1 MNTYAF
7 VIKAK
12 AKSEKKNLFCWLS
25 AKSDSRA
32 EREILNILDDAD
44 IAIGRGADYQLP
56 QRTNWH
62 VADDLPEEGILDDT
76 WCDRYTLGEDG
87 RSWCPVLGEAGGTAT
102 PVVNVEAQP
111 TQPAAADADLRP
123 LSRLRLIQRLL
134 AHLMHDTEL
143 DQITLEQHIEIGVME
158 GNDDDCFVQALRQV
172 IEDNPEIRELSA
184 HVEWKLIKAV
194 KAVFPQ
200 DQSHESKRIAHF
212 VKDWVL
218 AEASERAQLVED
230 WLSGELPA
238 PQNNATSMPVESAGS
253 VDLEDE
259 NDFGKDD
266 GWTSIRELS
275 LPQQIAAAWM
285 FDQQHI
291 DRQQLN
297 EVKEAVH
304 ADNSETLNIVVAA
317 LTDPAVV
324 NLTGGVTAGVIR
336 AIRQVWPEDYRD
348 NMTADLVSQFACV
361 YATSSEDGRTNIVQ
375 SWIETQQAPAAETGT
390 TDTGITTHQNY
401 SYDQRV
407 LGIWLFGLFSE
418 LSAEQKAEITRISL
432 NMDATYPQNVLLACR
447 NHDLRQLQH
456 VFPETLADLFTDVQS
471 VWPVEGPAPQLAQLV
486 SFFKEWIDAHNSNS
500 SITATGRKIDRDG
513 VTAKWLKKAGK
524 TPIQRT
530 DTGANAGG
538 GNPTDRNPDL
548 KHTLDTLDIEIA
560 AALLPMDYNI
570 YEIPGGVLRR
580 AKEIIANKEEP
591 WSSWSTQLRKT
602 PGILDFSRAAVFV
615 LIRNAPEGIHNETP
629 KLISYIAQN
638 GKEVAFIPDTGKPD
652 SEERWQAVE
661 SLLITPAAAPVKE
674 NTSAGEATQPEVK
687 SLGSGM
693 FSIEGLLATPS
704 NEVAKQEA
712 ESVVHVQMEET
723 DPSESQAGA
732 ALPAVESV
740 DAAAAQAGSVN
751 PADILAAAAPSL
763 AHHDQNEVNQNPK
776 NVHQNG
782 ASVNQNTPE
791 AHQNAVKVNQDAPE
805 AQLDEPAAA
814 YPAYFEPGR
823 YEGLPNDVYHAANGI
838 SSTMVKD
845 ARVSLMYFEA
855 RHVSKTIARER
866 SKVLD
871 MGNLVHALAL
881 QPETLAAE
889 FSIEPE
895 IPEGALTT
903 TATIRACIDEYNA
916 SLPPQLSADDI
927 KALLEEYN
935 ATLPAPLPLGAA
947 VDETAESYMALPEE
961 FQRIEPDKKQTAAA
975 MKACIKEYNATLP
988 APVKT
993 TGSRDALLE
1002 QLAIV
1007 NPDLVAQEAQKP
1019 APLKVS
1025 GTKAD
1030 MIQAL
1035 KAVRPEAVFADELLD
1050 AWRENPEGKVLVT
1063 RQQLETALA
1072 IQKALLA
1079 HPTSGML
1086 LTHPSRAVETS
1097 YFGIDEETGLEIRVR
1112 PDLEIELDG
1121 VRIGADLKT
1130 ISMWDVKADA
1140 LKARLRREIRMRDY
1154 HLSAAMYCETAA
1166 LDQFYWI
1173 FVNKD
1178 ENYHWIAI
1186 IEASAELLE
1195 LGMLEYRK
1203 TMRAIATGF
1212 DTGEWPAPIT
1222 DDYTD
1227 ELDDFDLRRLEALRT
1242 QA

>member
-1 MNTYAF
+1 L
-7 VIKAK
+7 
-12 AKSEKKNLFCWLS
+12 SEL
-25 AKSDSRA
+25 
-32 EREILNILDDAD
+32 
-44 IAIGRGADYQLP
+44 
-56 QRTNWH
+56 
-62 VADDLPEEGILDDT
+62 
-76 WCDRYTLGEDG
+76 TLH
-87 RSWCPVLGEAGGTAT
+87 A
-102 PVVNVEAQP
+102 
-111 TQPAAADADLRP
+111 
-123 LSRLRLIQRLL
+123 
-134 AHLMHDTEL
+134 
-143 DQITLEQHIEIGVME
+143 
-158 GNDDDCFVQALRQV
+158 
-172 IEDNPEIRELSA
+172 
-184 HVEWKLIKAV
+184 EWKLVQAV
-194 KAVFPQ
+194 KDVFPQ
-200 DQSHESKRIAHF
+200 DKEHEPAQLAAFMSSWIK
-212 VKDWVL
+212 
-218 AEASERAQLVED
+218 AEAGDRNHLVDD
-230 WLSGELPA
+230 WLSGKLPA
-238 PQNNATSMPVESAGS
+238 PELTDTDHAPAFSGEVQQESTPEEVAQAQALVQAFRNKDMPELHTVATLSFRHRLLAQFITEKEYAYHVDNEQLTTVRQLEMDTDNSYVQNLLLAAENVEGMKNFRDFELWRLTDAVKRVFPSDKATP
-253 VDLEDE
+253 D
-259 NDFGKDD
+259 
-266 GWTSIRELS
+266 LS
-275 LPQQIAAAWM
+275 LMLQFMKAWKAT
-285 FDQQHI
+285 DYI
-291 DRQQLN
+291 DR
-297 EVKEAVH
+297 
-304 ADNSETLNIVVAA
+304 
-317 LTDPAVV
+317 
-324 NLTGGVTAGVIR
+324 G
-336 AIRQVWPEDYRD
+336 
-348 NMTADLVSQFACV
+348 
-361 YATSSEDGRTNIVQ
+361 
-375 SWIETQQAPAAETGT
+375 
-390 TDTGITTHQNY
+390 
-401 SYDQRV
+401 
-407 LGIWLFGLFSE
+407 
-418 LSAEQKAEITRISL
+418 
-432 NMDATYPQNVLLACR
+432 LLA
-447 NHDLRQLQH
+447 
-456 VFPETLADLFTDVQS
+456 
-471 VWPVEGPAPQLAQLV
+471 
-486 SFFKEWIDAHNSNS
+486 KEWINGNRVS
-500 SITATGRKIDRDG
+500 T
-513 VTAKWLKKAGK
+513 
-524 TPIQRT
+524 IQRT
-530 DTGANAGG
+530 DAGTNAGG
-538 GNPTDRNPDL
+538 SNATDRNPDL

-602 PGILDFSRAAVFV
+602 PGILDFSRAAIFV

-638 GKEVAFIPDTGKPD
+638 GKDVAFIPDTGNDD
-652 SEERWQAVE
+652 SEARWQAVE
-661 SLLITPAAAPVKE
+661 SLLITPAAAPAEE
-674 NTSAGEATQPEVK
+674 NSSAGEATQPEVK
-687 SLGSGM
+687 SLGSGV

-763 AHHDQNEVNQNPK
+763 AHYDQTEVNQNPE
-776 NVHQNG
+776 NMHQNG

-791 AHQNAVKVNQDAPE
+791 AHQNAVKVNQGSPE
-805 AQLDEPAAA
+805 AQLDEPTAA

-823 YEGLPNDVYHAANGI
+823 YEGLPNEVYHAANGI

-845 ARVSLMYFEA
+845 ARVSLMYFNA
-855 RHVSKTIARER
+855 RHVEKTIQKER

-903 TATIRACIDEYNA
+903 TATIRASIEEYNA

-927 KALLEEYN
+927 KALLEAHN
-935 ATLPAPLPLGAA
+935 ATLPAPLPLGGSA
-947 VDETAESYMALPEE
+947 DETYASYEQLPEE
-961 FQRIEPDKKQTAAA
+961 YQRIANGTKHTATA
-975 MKACIKEYNATLP
+975 MKACIKEYNNTLP
-988 APVKT
+988 APAKT
-993 TGSRDALLE
+993 SGSRDAILE

-1007 NPDLVAQEAQKP
+1007 NPDVVAQEAQKP

-1025 GTKAD
+1025 GTKVD
-1030 MIQAL
+1030 LIQAL

-1072 IQKALLA
+1072 IQKSLLA

-1166 LDQFYWI
+1166 LDQFFWI

-1186 IEASAELLE
+1186 IEASTELLE
-1195 LGMLEYRK
+1195 LGILEYRK